1 MKTKS
6 MILVALF
13 AAITSVLALLPAI
26 PLPFSP
32 VPITF
37 QVLGVFL
44 AGAILGPRLGF
55 LSQLVYL
62 LLGSI
67 GLPVFAGGSAGFSVI
82 LGPTGGYL
90 IGFPIAAF
98 ICGLLITYGEQKK
111 LDSKLAYITALIAGI
126 LAIYVIGT
134 IQLSVVLGM
143 PLSKAF
149 LVGSLPYIPLDAFK
163 IIIAFAIA
171 APTRARLK
179 VAKLL
184 PQ

>member
-55 LSQLVYL
+55 LSQVIYL

-67 GLPVFAGGSAGFSVI
+67 GLPVFAVGNAGFSII

-98 ICGLLITYGEQKK
+98 ICGLLISYGEQKK
-111 LDSKLAYITALIAGI
+111 IDHKLAYISALFAGI
-126 LAIYVIGT
+126 LAIYIIGT
-134 IQLSVVLGM
+134 IQLSIVLGM
-143 PLSKAF
+143 DLTKAF
-149 LVGSLPYIPLDAFK
+149 LVGSLPYIPLDAVK
-163 IIIAFAIA
+163 IVLAFAIA

-179 VAKLL
+179 IAKLL
-184 PQ
+184 PY

>member
-62 LLGSI
+62 LLGSV

-98 ICGLLITYGEQKK
+98 LCGLLIEYSEQKK
-111 LDSKLAYITALIAGI
+111 LGPKLAYIGALIAG
-126 LAIYVIGT
+126 LFAIYCIGT
-134 IQLSVVLGM
+134 LQLSLVLDM
-143 PLSKAF
+143 DLSKAF

-163 IIIAFAIA
+163 ILVAFAIA

-179 VAKLL
+179 AAKLL
-184 PQ
+184 LQ

>member
-13 AAITSVLALLPAI
+13 AAITCVLALLPAI

-55 LSQLVYL
+55 LSQLIYL
-62 LLGSI
+62 LLGCI
-67 GLPVFAGGSAGFSVI
+67 GLPVFAGGTGGFSVI

-98 ICGLLITYGEQKK
+98 ISGLLIEYGEEKK
-111 LDSKLAYITALIAGI
+111 MDSKLAYAIALIAGL
-126 LAIYVIGT
+126 LAIYCIGT
-134 IQLSVVLGM
+134 IQLSKVLDISI
-143 PLSKAF
+143 SKAF
-149 LVGSLPYIPLDAFK
+149 LIGSLPYIPLDALK
-163 IIIAFAIA
+163 IVIAFIIA

-179 VAKLL
+179 AAKLL
-184 PQ
+184 P

>member
-6 MILVALF
+6 MILVAIF
-13 AAITSVLALLPAI
+13 AALTSVLALLPAI

-44 AGAILGPRLGF
+44 AGAILGKKLGA
-55 LSQLVYL
+55 LSILVYL

-67 GLPVFAGGSAGFSVI
+67 GLPVFAGGNAGFSVI

-98 ICGLLITYGEQKK
+98 LCGWFIELGDAKKITRPFAYALSILL
-111 LDSKLAYITALIAGI
+111 GI
-126 LAIYVIGT
+126 LSIYIIGT
-134 IQLSVVLGM
+134 IQLSLVLG
-143 PLSKAF
+143 LSLQKAF
-149 LVGSLPYIPLDAFK
+149 MIGSLPYIPLDLVKIVLAFM
-163 IIIAFAIA
+163 IGI
-171 APTRARLK
+171 PTRSRLK
-179 VAKLL
+179 SAKLL
-184 PQ
+184 P

>member
-62 LLGSI
+62 LIGSI
-67 GLPVFAGGSAGFSVI
+67 GLPVFAGGAAGFSVI

-98 ICGLLITYGEQKK
+98 ICGLLIQLGDAKK
-111 LDSKLAYITALIAGI
+111 IESKLAYIAALIAGMM
-126 LAIYVIGT
+126 AIYCIGT
-134 IQLSVVLGM
+134 IQLSLILGLT
-143 PLSKAF
+143 LSKAF
-149 LVGSLPYIPLDAFK
+149 MIGSLPYMPLDALK
-163 IIIAFAIA
+163 VIIAFAIA

-179 VAKLL
+179 ASKLL

>member
-13 AAITSVLALLPAI
+13 ASITSVLALLPAI

-62 LLGSI
+62 LLGSV

-90 IGFPIAAF
+90 IGFPLAAF
-98 ICGLLITYGEQKK
+98 MAGLLIRYGEQKK
-111 LDSKLAYITALIAGI
+111 MNATIAYTTALIVGI
-126 LAIYVIGT
+126 LVIYCIGT
-134 IQLSVVLGM
+134 IQLSIVLKM
-143 PLSKAF
+143 DLAKAF
-149 LVGSLPYIPLDAFK
+149 FVGSLPYIPLDAIK
-163 IIIAFAIA
+163 ILIAFAIA

-179 VAKLL
+179 ASKLL

>member
-37 QVLGVFL
+37 QVIGIFL

-82 LGPTGGYL
+82 LGPTGG
-90 IGFPIAAF
+90 
-98 ICGLLITYGEQKK
+98 
-111 LDSKLAYITALIAGI
+111 
-126 LAIYVIGT
+126 
-134 IQLSVVLGM
+134 
-143 PLSKAF
+143 
-149 LVGSLPYIPLDAFK
+149 
-163 IIIAFAIA
+163 
-171 APTRARLK
+171 
-179 VAKLL
+179 
-184 PQ
+184 